1 MNLSVKNITKR
12 FTVKGTPAIFDA
24 SFTATSGGITTLL
37 GPSGSGKTTLLR
49 VISGLETAD
58 QGRVLFDDR
67 DVTRLPVRERG
78 VGFVFQAFALF
89 NHMTVRRNIGF
100 ALEVRGMSEAERANR
115 VDELLSLVQLEGY
128 GDRYPL
134 QLSGG
139 QRQRVGFAR
148 ALACK
153 PEILLLDEPF
163 GALDTR
169 VRAELREWLIQLHQD
184 TPLTT
189 ILVTHDQE
197 EALELS
203 QQIVVMDHGRVI
215 QTGKPSEIYDH
226 PQTPFVASF
235 VGSANVFRVKVE
247 TQRATIGS
255 VSVSVPAG
263 VPDGTEVQAIV
274 RPHNVKLA
282 RDDSGSTPTN
292 GVTAPGVEHAGR
304 SLGTITR
311 VTGLGAYV
319 KMQIALTSNDS
330 VAVQLPRAEAD
341 SMNVAVGDRVIVDLA
356 DAKVFVEDYSI

>member
-1 MNLSVKNITKR
+1 MNLSVRNITKR
-12 FTVKGTPAIFDA
+12 FTLKGTPAIFDA
-24 SFTATSGGITTLL
+24 SFTAVTGGITTLL

-49 VISGLETAD
+49 VIAGLETAD
-58 QGRVLFDDR
+58 DGRVLFDER

-100 ALEVRGMSEAERANR
+100 ALEVRGVSEAQRKQR
-115 VDELLSLVQLEGY
+115 VDELLALVQLEGY
-128 GDRYPL
+128 GDRHPL

-148 ALACK
+148 ALASK

-169 VRAELREWLIQLHQD
+169 VRAELREWLIKLHQ
-184 TPLTT
+184 TTSLTT
-189 ILVTHDQE
+189 ILVTHAQE

-203 QQIVVMDHGRVI
+203 EQIVVMDHGRVI

-235 VGSANVFRVKVE
+235 VGTANVFRIRVE
-247 TQRATIGS
+247 EKRATLGS
-255 VSVSVPAG
+255 LSVSVPAD
-263 VPDGTEVQAIV
+263 VPDGAEVQAIV
-274 RPHNVKLA
+274 RPHNIKLA
-282 RDDSGSTPTN
+282 KEGSSGEKKD
-292 GVTAPGVEHAGR
+292 GVGVQAER

-311 VTGLGAYV
+311 MVGLGAYV
-319 KMQIALTSNDS
+319 KMQIALSSNDS

-341 SMNVAVGDRVIVDLA
+341 SMNVSVGDRVIVDLA